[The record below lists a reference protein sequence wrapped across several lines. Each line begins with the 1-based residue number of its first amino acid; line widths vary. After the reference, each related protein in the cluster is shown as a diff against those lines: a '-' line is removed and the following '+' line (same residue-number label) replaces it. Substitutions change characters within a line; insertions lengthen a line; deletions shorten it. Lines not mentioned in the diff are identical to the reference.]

1 MNDDDDIFR
10 LPEDAAPLSGGKS
23 ARLDS
28 IKKQRTDI
36 APDPMRRARSPE
48 LRAVEESATD
58 AAGEDQVV
66 RIEDRKG
73 RSFEGKSVDY
83 TIDEILNQKTV
94 ATDVTEKDWGQTNKT
109 IPIGWIFM
117 LSALTLTLI
126 GTVVYL
132 GSTSGKAEAKNT
144 DGRQIAVQEQA
155 EESQEAINL
164 VKAIETSV
172 RGYLGASNIEEQLPH
187 VRHPE
192 AIRPRMEKYY
202 ANQPITPTRVTSVTN
217 LKPLTLSGRAF
228 WQVVAV
234 TGPKQGQAILLE
246 QLSND
251 EVKVDWESHVHYQ
264 PMPWD
269 QYAVE
274 LPTQPMAF
282 RVEVKE
288 SPRYFGEFSDQS
300 RWVSY
305 QINAMKSDTL
315 LYCYVLRDSK
325 MHQQI
330 NEAVN
335 NGFKRMI
342 LRLQASKA
350 ISLPNAV
357 VVEAF
362 ISADLYRIDPPKTL
376 ID

>member
-1 MNDDDDIFR
+1 MKDDDDIFR
-10 LPEDAAPLSGGKS
+10 LPEDAAPLKGARS

-28 IKKQRTDI
+28 IKKQRTDL
-36 APDPMRRARSPE
+36 AADTLRRTKNPTLRS
-48 LRAVEESATD
+48 VEESPTHD
-58 AAGEDQVV
+58 AGEAAVV
-66 RIEDRKG
+66 LGEERKG

-83 TIDEILNQKTV
+83 TIDEILNKKVVV
-94 ATDVTEKDWGQTNKT
+94 ADATEKDWGQANKT

-126 GTVVYL
+126 GTVIYL
-132 GSTSGKAEAKNT
+132 GSSSGEAEEKIAE
-144 DGRQIAVQEQA
+144 GRQIEVMEQA
-155 EESQEAINL
+155 VENQGARDL
-164 VKAIETSV
+164 VLAIEKTV
-172 RGYLGASNIEEQLPH
+172 RGYLAATSIEEQLPH
-187 VRHPE
+187 VRHAE
-192 AIRPRMEKYY
+192 VMRMRMEKFY
-202 ANQPITPTRVTSVTN
+202 ATKPITPMRVTSVTN
-217 LKPLTLSGRAF
+217 LKPLTLHGKAF

-246 QLSND
+246 QLSD
-251 EVKVDWESHVHYQ
+251 EEVKIDWESHVHYQ

-269 QYAVE
+269 EYAVK

-305 QINAMKSDTL
+305 QINAVKSDTL

-325 MHQQI
+325 MHQSI
-330 NEAVN
+330 DEALRK
-335 NGFKRMI
+335 GFTRMI
-342 LRLQASKA
+342 LRLQASTA
-350 ISLPNAV
+350 INLPNAV
-357 VVEAF
+357 VVESF